1 MTDSEKAELGAP
13 RTLRHSQIDDA
24 VVALS
29 DSERISV
36 EFRIQD
42 LVRRLVPEGD
52 LLSSCGG
59 CNGCMGCSM

>member
-1 MTDSEKAELGAP
+1 MSEPIEPSRQVSADQVTEVTDARVHLVGDEK
-13 RTLRHSQIDDA
+13 
-24 VVALS
+24 V
-29 DSERISV
+29 SV

-42 LVRRLVPEGD
+42 LVRQLAGPDE